1 MGKYNNNNLYNIIK
15 DQEKN
20 KYSEEPKTALVR
32 PIFTKNERNK
42 IGNYRTISIL
52 NEISKIYERCIH
64 DILSSY
70 AETISN
76 FILAYKKSYFV
87 GLVLMDLFKAF
98 DCIPHDLLVAK
109 LHVYGLSEDVVTV
122 VYSYLKRRKQG
133 VQINDT
139 KGIFQI
145 LLSDVPQSSILG
157 SILFSILIFDLFF
170 FIKDV

>member
-1 MGKYNNNNLYNIIK
+1 M
-15 DQEKN
+15 
-20 KYSEEPKTALVR
+20 
-32 PIFTKNERNK
+32 
-42 IGNYRTISIL
+42 
-52 NEISKIYERCIH
+52 YERCIH
-64 DILSSY
+64 NILFSY

-109 LHVYGLSEDVVTV
+109 LHVYGLSEGVVTV

-145 LLSDVPQSSILG
+145 LLSDIPQSSILG
-157 SILFSILIFDLFF
+157 PILFSILIFDLFF

>member
-1 MGKYNNNNLYNIIK
+1 MGKYNNNNLYDIIK

-20 KYSEEPKTALVR
+20 KYSKEPKTALVR

-52 NEISKIYERCIH
+52 NGISKIYEKCIR

-87 GLVLMDLFKAF
+87 GLGLMDLFKAF

-109 LHVYGLSEDVVTV
+109 LHVYGLPEDVVTV

-133 VQINDT
+133 VQISDT

-145 LLSDVPQSSILG
+145 LLSDIPQSSILG
-157 SILFSILIFDLFF
+157 PILFSILIFDLFF